1 MSKYT
6 TELRFICE
14 KYAGYNVSQDYK
26 KIDEIIGASRDKIF
40 DFEYPIFDVN
50 YKSIIETK
58 ILKHYYTREIS
69 EETVGL
75 WKLRLDAKMNEI
87 MPYYNKLYN
96 SELIEFN
103 PLYSTNLTTN
113 KSGTVDTNKIGN
125 EKVNENATN
134 NSTSNTNSIENS
146 NSKDK
151 ANIVNTSS
159 LEENN
164 NDTRWDM
171 YSDTPQGTVGNLENN
186 SYLTNARK
194 NTDLNNK
201 TNKNNSVSSNDS
213 ENKLNTITSN
223 TGNINE
229 NNKTDKNRVNVDSG
243 NTVEK
248 YIETI
253 VGYNGC
259 NPSKSIKEYRDT
271 FLNIDL
277 LIIKE
282 LEDLFIQLW

>member
-26 KIDEIIGASRDKIF
+26 TINEIIDASHDKIF

-50 YKSIIETK
+50 YKNIIETK

-87 MPYYNKLYN
+87 MPYYNKLYS
-96 SELIEFN
+96 SELIDFN
-103 PLYSTNLTTN
+103 PLYSVNLTTN

-125 EKVNENATN
+125 EKVKENAIN
-134 NSTSNTNSIENS
+134 NSTSNTNSVENS

-151 ANIVNTSS
+151 VNIVNTSS

-229 NNKTDKNRVNVDSG
+229 NNKTDKNRVNVDTG

>member
-6 TELRFICE
+6 TEVRFICE
-14 KYAGYNVSQDYK
+14 EASGLLESKGYNDIES
-26 KIDEIIGASRDKIF
+26 IIAKAIPKIF
-40 DFEYPIFDVN
+40 NFNFPIFDEN
-50 YKSIIETK
+50 YRNVLETK
-58 ILKHYYTREIS
+58 ILKHFYTREIG

-75 WKLRLDAKMNEI
+75 WKLRLNTRLNEI

-229 NNKTDKNRVNVDSG
+229 NNKTDKNRVNVDTG

-259 NPSKSIKEYRDT
+259 NPSKSIKEFRET

>member
-6 TELRFICE
+6 TEVRFICE
-14 KYAGYNVSQDYK
+14 EASGLLESKGYNDIES
-26 KIDEIIGASRDKIF
+26 IIAKAIPKIF
-40 DFEYPIFDVN
+40 NFNFPIFDEN
-50 YKSIIETK
+50 YRSVLETK
-58 ILKHYYTREIS
+58 ILKHFYTREIG

-75 WKLRLDAKMNEI
+75 WKLRLNTRLNEI

-125 EKVNENATN
+125 EKVKENAIN

-151 ANIVNTSS
+151 VNIINTSS

-223 TGNINE
+223 TGNING
-229 NNKTDKNRVNVDSG
+229 NNKTDKNRVNVDTG

-253 VGYNGC
+253 VGYNGY
-259 NPSKSIKEYRDT
+259 NPSKSIKEFRDT